1 MNDVTKTKGTAM
13 STEVMDD
20 IFESA
25 GEGASFDSSEM
36 QIPFVRLIQALSPQ
50 ISKKKPEFIEGASQ
64 GDAFNTVTKEF
75 WDGEQ
80 GLTVVPCFQTTKY
93 LEFVPRESGGG
104 FQGEI
109 APDDPLI
116 QQATRTGAK
125 EILPSGN
132 ELVKSD
138 QHFCLIVGED
148 GSFQPAIIDMKSTQL
163 KVSRNWKTMIA
174 MQKVDHPTKGKVTPA
189 VFATK
194 WKLSSIEQ
202 SNDKGTFAN
211 WQVEKI
217 GLVDNRDLLMEAK
230 AFRSSVAA
238 GEVKAAPEESPSSA
252 VNGDEIP
259 F

>member
-1 MNDVTKTKGTAM
+1 
-13 STEVMDD
+13 
-20 IFESA
+20 
-25 GEGASFDSSEM
+25 
-36 QIPFVRLIQALSPQ
+36 
-50 ISKKKPEFIEGASQ
+50 
-64 GDAFNTVTKEF
+64 
-75 WDGEQ
+75 
-80 GLTVVPCFQTTKY
+80 
-93 LEFVPRESGGG
+93 
-104 FQGEI
+104 
-109 APDDPLI
+109 
-116 QQATRTGAK
+116 
-125 EILPSGN
+125 
-132 ELVKSD
+132 
-138 QHFCLIVGED
+138 
-148 GSFQPAIIDMKSTQL
+148 MKSTQL